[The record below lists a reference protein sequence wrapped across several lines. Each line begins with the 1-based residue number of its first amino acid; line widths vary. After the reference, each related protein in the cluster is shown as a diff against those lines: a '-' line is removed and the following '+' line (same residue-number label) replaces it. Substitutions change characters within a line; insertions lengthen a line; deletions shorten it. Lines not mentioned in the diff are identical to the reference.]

1 MKRLAWKSNGAV
13 DMNDSIAD
21 TTKTRGG
28 PVYAISIW
36 VLRAIIVLNFIR
48 FALSFSPRFEGTA
61 QKEGAIDRLLG
72 SYTVLGFFRPDFA
85 WLIVSTIVIFAASFY
100 FARISKTDEQARSDV
115 LLCRAWCLA
124 FVVYIV
130 KVILTGVLYPG

>member
-1 MKRLAWKSNGAV
+1 MK
-13 DMNDSIAD
+13 DSIAD
-21 TTKTRGG
+21 TTKTFGG

-48 FALSFSPRFEGTA
+48 FALSFFPRFEGTA
-61 QKEGAIDRLLG
+61 QKAGTIDRLLG

-85 WLIVSTIVIFAASFY
+85 WLIVSTMVIFAASFY
-100 FARISKTDEQARSDV
+100 LAGILKTDERARTDV
-115 LLCRAWCLA
+115 LLCWGWCLA

-130 KVILTGVLYPG
+130 QLVLTGVLYPR

>member
-1 MKRLAWKSNGAV
+1 MKK
-13 DMNDSIAD
+13 SIAD

-28 PVYAISIW
+28 PISAISIW

-48 FALSFSPRFEGTA
+48 FALSFFPSFEGTA
-61 QKEGAIDRLLG
+61 QKAGAIDRLLG

-85 WLIVSTIVIFAASFY
+85 WLIVSTMVIFAASLY
-100 FARISKTDEQARSDV
+100 LAKISKTDEQARSDV
-115 LLCRAWCLA
+115 FLCWAWCVA

-130 KVILTGVLYPG
+130 KSILTGLLYPG

>member
-1 MKRLAWKSNGAV
+1 MK
-13 DMNDSIAD
+13 DSIAD
-21 TTKTRGG
+21 TTKARGG

-61 QKEGAIDRLLG
+61 QKEGTIDRLLG
-72 SYTVLGFFRPDFA
+72 SYTVGFFRLDFA
-85 WLIVSTIVIFAASFY
+85 WLIVSTMVIFAASFY
-100 FARISKTDEQARSDV
+100 LARISKTDEQARSDV

-130 KVILTGVLYPG
+130 KSILTGVLYPG